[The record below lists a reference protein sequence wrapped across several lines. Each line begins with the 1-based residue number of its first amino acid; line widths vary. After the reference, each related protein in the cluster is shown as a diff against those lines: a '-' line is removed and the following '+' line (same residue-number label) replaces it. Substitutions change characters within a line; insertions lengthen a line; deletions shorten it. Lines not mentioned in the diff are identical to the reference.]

1 MRISQIITSKSPTDE
16 TLPPLQSMVLDELNR
31 RPDEVFDSSDE
42 GLLRIFPR
50 LKRSSLSWSL
60 YLLHKRGLIGK
71 ERARVN
77 GKLTTMF
84 GSHEA
89 IKELRRHLARTD

>member
-16 TLPPLQSMVLDELNR
+16 TLPPLQSMVLDELNK
-31 RPDEVFDSSDE
+31 RPEEVFDSSDE

-50 LKRSSLSWSL
+50 LKRASLSWSL
-60 YLLHKRGLIGK
+60 YLLNKRALIRK
-71 ERARVN
+71 ERSRVN

-89 IKELRRHLARTD
+89 IKELKRHLSRTD